1 VGADAGA
8 RPALTMREI
17 SEAASWASRARLE
30 WREGSWLRK
39 KKRGAHKRCSPGAQ
53 LETVG
58 KNGASP
64 RLGDPAP
71 AAGALSETRANRRV
85 RRGGV
90 GGGGSGALGAWTR
103 NLARAAAA
111 LAPPLGER
119 ERSRRPLGSGAKA
132 FLTPPQVYQ
141 GMPQV
146 RTGVGGGGEGAG
158 VACRAGRQSPQCS
171 GRPWGNA
178 VVRSAL
184 LVSLTSQPMAGGAG
198 RPDTPTGAR
207 PVGTGRAARAR
218 RASS

>member
-1 VGADAGA
+1 MGVPGEAGMERGERVEKKKA
-8 RPALTMREI
+8 RSAQAMLSGRAARNGRQKRGQPTPRRPRSRRGRLIRDTDKPS
-17 SEAASWASRARLE
+17 SEAGRRRRR
-30 WREGSWLRK
+30 RER
-39 KKRGAHKRCSPGAQ
+39 
-53 LETVG
+53 
-58 KNGASP
+58 
-64 RLGDPAP
+64 
-71 AAGALSETRANRRV
+71 
-85 RRGGV
+85 GV
-90 GGGGSGALGAWTR
+90 GRVDAKLGSRG
-103 NLARAAAA
+103 AAAA